1 MDKIDGDPVAQWAA
15 ANQLKAPDMPGS
27 MARVGA
33 PINPPGLVEG
43 FVMSIVDKLAAVA
56 AADYLTRVTG
66 DIVNHAN
73 NIRDVSIE
81 YSWADLTSAAGI
93 VGATAK
99 LGNQG
104 VSLLKTVTGAGG
116 TSGTDAATATETG
129 KE

>member
-1 MDKIDGDPVAQWAA
+1 
-15 ANQLKAPDMPGS
+15 MPGS

-33 PINPPGLVEG
+33 PVNPPGLVEG
-43 FVMSIVDKLAAVA
+43 FVMSIVDKLASVA

-66 DIVNHAN
+66 DIVNHAD

-81 YSWADLTSAAGI
+81 YSWADVTSAAGL

-104 VSLLKTVTGAGG
+104 LSLMKTVTGAGG
-116 TSGTDAATATETG
+116 TSAGAATETG